1 MEFFKTVFYFLVVI
15 GVMVIAHEWGHYIT
29 AKWSGMRADIFSFGM
44 GKRLFGWHRKTGF
57 TFGELP
63 EDFDYA
69 GTTDWRFSL
78 IPMGGY
84 VKILGMVD
92 ESADAEFANTPPQPY
107 EFRSKNVFQ
116 KSLVL
121 CAGVIMNLILAIVI
135 YAGIAY
141 SNGNQIMMTNKIG
154 YVVPNSIWAKIGLQ
168 KGDEVVSINNKP
180 MTNTTDIMK
189 SITLTE
195 FGNDKSIIIKRDSQQ
210 VELKVPGKKILDE
223 MQNQSKKDNMGLYP
237 SGYKIVL
244 NQIEK
249 NKPASQAGLLANDTV
264 VTLNNLE
271 VNTLTEFTK
280 IISENKG
287 KSIPISL
294 KRANSIVTYNVTP
307 NESGKIGVA
316 LSQGYAGK
324 IIIEKFNLV
333 ESLNQGVSKTGEVID
348 LILSSFGQMFKGN
361 VKFKEA
367 VAGPIGIAK
376 QSSKSADMGLES
388 FLGFMAMI
396 SISLAIMNILPF
408 PALDGG
414 HLVIVWIESLI
425 RREIPIKV
433 KLYIQNA
440 AMIILLSFFA
450 YVIYLD
456 LMRL

>member
-29 AKWSGMRADIFSFGM
+29 AKMSGMRADIFSFGM
-44 GKRLFGWHRKTGF
+44 GKRLFGWHKKSGF

-78 IPMGGY
+78 VPMGGY
-84 VKILGMVD
+84 VKIVGMVD
-92 ESADAEFANTPPQPY
+92 ESVDAEFANTPPQPY

-154 YVVPNSIWAKIGLQ
+154 YVVPNSIWAKLGLQ
-168 KGDEVVSINNKP
+168 KGDEIVSINSKP
-180 MTNTTDIMK
+180 MTNTNEIMK
-189 SITLTE
+189 SLTIAD
-195 FGNDKSIIIKRDSQQ
+195 FGSDKIILLKRDSQQ
-210 VELKVPGKKILDE
+210 VQLKVDGKKILDE
-223 MQNQSKKDNMGLYP
+223 MQNQSKKDNMGIYP
-237 SGYKIVL
+237 SGFKIVL
-244 NQIEK
+244 SQIEN
-249 NKPASQAGLLANDTV
+249 NKPASKSGLLANDTV
-264 VTLNNLE
+264 VSLNNSD
-271 VNTLTEFTK
+271 VTVLTEFTK
-280 IISENKG
+280 ILSENKN

-294 KRANSIVTYNVTP
+294 KRAGNIVTLNVTP

-316 LSQGYAGK
+316 LSQGYVGK
-324 IIIEKFNLV
+324 ISIQKFNLF
-333 ESLNQGVSKTGEVID
+333 ESLNQGVRKTGEVID

-376 QSSKSADMGLES
+376 QSSKSADMGLEA

-396 SISLAIMNILPF
+396 SISLAVMNILPF

-425 RREIPIKV
+425 RKEIPVKI

-440 AMIILLSFFA
+440 AMVILLTFFA